1 MNYVSITEPDINNG
15 NGIRA
20 TIWFAGCSHHCK
32 GCHNEWLQNYHLGK
46 DISILYEEIVT
57 LFNKKTYLDGIT
69 LSGGD
74 PLAQNINSLVELYEF
89 IEWFKN
95 TFPSKNIWIFTGYVL
110 EHLIDS
116 NNNDDKLRLKIISL
130 CDYLVDGPF
139 IEELK
144 DLSLPFR
151 GSSNQRIIDVDL
163 NKFHWNIE

>member
-15 NGIRA
+15 NGVRA
-20 TIWFAGCSHHCK
+20 TIWFSGCSHHCK
-32 GCHNEWLQNYHLGK
+32 GCHNEWLQQYHLGN
-46 DISILYEEIVT
+46 DISILYKDIKNI
-57 LFNKKTYLDGIT
+57 FDNKKYLDGIT

-74 PLAQNINSLVELYEF
+74 PLTQNTKNLNDLLDF
-89 IEWFKN
+89 IIWFKTN
-95 TFPSKNIWIFTGYVL
+95 YSDKNIWIFTGYVL

-116 NNNDDKLRLKIISL
+116 NNNDDKLKLKIISE

-151 GSSNQRIIDVDL
+151 GSSNQRIIDVEL
-163 NKFHWNIE
+163 NKIHFNI